1 MQEKL
6 EKYLYNS
13 RKRYLNE
20 KDDDGW
26 SPLHL
31 ASRGGHLSV
40 VEMIFDKAQEL
51 TIDLNATDNGML
63 TSFHWVCLEGYFEV
77 AKLFVEKSHELK
89 IDLNVKDSEMEWTP
103 FHYACYEARTDIV
116 ELMLENSESQT
127 IYIRCDLYDHFSR
140 TGRFFQYLNFLV
152 YILVLVEGRGREV
165 HLFTLK
171 KMLVC
176 FQKMQI

>member
-1 MQEKL
+1 M
-6 EKYLYNS
+6 
-13 RKRYLNE
+13 NE

-31 ASRGGHLSV
+31 ACRGGHLDV

-51 TIDLNATDNGML
+51 IIDLNATDNGNM

-152 YILVLVEGRGREV
+152 YILVLVDRRGREV
-165 HLFTLK
+165 RLFTLK
-171 KMLVC
+171 NMFVC
-176 FQKMQI
+176 FQKMPI